1 MRDTVAFRL
10 NGKIGADISTDA
22 LLEAAEESEIGM
34 ASIGICIVCAAE
46 QHGVEPDAR
55 RYPCQSCGHKASVY
69 GAPELL
75 LRIMP

>member
-10 NGKIGADISTDA
+10 NGKVGADMSTQQILDA
-22 LLEAAEESEIGM
+22 AVASEMGG
-34 ASIGICIVCAAE
+34 ASIGICVACAAE

-55 RYPCQSCGHKASVY
+55 RYPCQSCGHKGSVY

-75 LRIMP
+75 LRIAP